1 MVTLGLGYYNII
13 VKPILKMMERDY
25 LFFINNSSLDFM
37 KEAAKKSLI
46 HWKTIEQKI
55 PKEVE
60 SKIDEMIDNTNWH
73 STHELDKLIYNNMG
87 NRLIRNSQDKEM
99 TINDTRCLKYPNY
112 LYLLSN
118 AASHDIIDTI
128 IQNEKGKST
137 KNVKRNENRITNT
150 LERMFISLKI
160 GEKILLDK
168 SLVQLKEYVGDIE
181 EEMTILELKL
191 TQEIKD
197 IIHDNK
203 GKIEEIQEDILIRI
217 RKEMRKNNLTFGD
230 LLTEGKLFTMQ
241 KNIRAILSK
250 MSKEQ
255 ARSLDLS
262 YELIEDL
269 QIIPNLKN
277 KVGRPKNVADI
288 KDKKQMKIDS
298 MLFMDIE
305 NN

>member
-1 MVTLGLGYYNII
+1 
-13 VKPILKMMERDY
+13 
-25 LFFINNSSLDFM
+25 
-37 KEAAKKSLI
+37 
-46 HWKTIEQKI
+46 
-55 PKEVE
+55 
-60 SKIDEMIDNTNWH
+60 
-73 STHELDKLIYNNMG
+73 
-87 NRLIRNSQDKEM
+87 
-99 TINDTRCLKYPNY
+99 
-112 LYLLSN
+112 
-118 AASHDIIDTI
+118 
-128 IQNEKGKST
+128 
-137 KNVKRNENRITNT
+137 
-150 LERMFISLKI
+150 MFISLKI